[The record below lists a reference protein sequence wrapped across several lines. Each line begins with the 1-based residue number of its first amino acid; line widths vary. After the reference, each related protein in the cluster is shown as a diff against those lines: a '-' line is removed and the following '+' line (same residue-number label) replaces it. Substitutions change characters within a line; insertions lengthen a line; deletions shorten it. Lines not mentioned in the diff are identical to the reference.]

1 MMSDDQSEPCI
12 LIEGPRWADAE
23 FYGRWLV
30 AAGRANRF
38 WLKALKNAIFEK
50 QVNRLTIAFI
60 PDFGIGATVMISRL
74 EKNLASFTIHLN
86 VSCYILANIDV

>member
-1 MMSDDQSEPCI
+1 MSDDQSEPCI

-23 FYGRWLV
+23 FYGRWLM

-60 PDFGIGATVMISRL
+60 PDFGIGATARTL
-74 EKNLASFTIHLN
+74 PLN
-86 VSCYILANIDV
+86 GSLKPPTRPRDYHS